1 MIWSKNI
8 VQNKPKENE
17 MNLNV
22 LAKQVKALEG
32 KKKKITIAQVKEV
45 LRCLAALEAAYKI
58 KAEAFYLAEPLLAM
72 NAYAAS
78 IVKTSNIQKFK
89 VVAVK

>member
-1 MIWSKNI
+1 
-8 VQNKPKENE
+8 

-45 LRCLAALEAAYKI
+45 LRCLAALEAAYRI
-58 KAEAFYLAEPLLAM
+58 KAEKPYTAEPLLAM
-72 NAYAAS
+72 NTYAES
-78 IVKTSNIQKFK
+78 LVKSSTLQKFK